1 MIQTEMRLGVT
12 VERAGKLLR
21 FTQRIVHEI
30 NPEKPERRKYRG
42 PTANTIARGR
52 RCLPPGD
59 RE

>member
-1 MIQTEMRLGVT
+1 MIQSELNLGVT
-12 VERAGKLLR
+12 TKRAGNLFQFAR
-21 FTQRIVHEI
+21 RIINEV